1 MILGFRFFLT
11 CIDIHVCIKKQR
23 IAVIKKN
30 ISPYIQCPHKLQ
42 PDQHTETPPSLATF
56 YWMVWTFW
64 TSSGKYYDIL
74 SAGFYLRSYT
84 SDTVTVPNIQYE
96 DSFSIVEIFCTPSGS
111 LEIDR
116 NSGDTGYQWLY
127 FNYKRTSKS
136 SRSIPLTIPCDCILW
151 KLRAG
156 WQKTTILE
164 TDSGMRRSYVL
175 DRTQIPRSSANTSNQ
190 DLTYRGCTMC
200 SLWTE

>member
-42 PDQHTETPPSLATF
+42 PDSTARRLQVWQHFAEWCEPF
-56 YWMVWTFW
+56 
-64 TSSGKYYDIL
+64 
-74 SAGFYLRSYT
+74 GFHPA
-84 SDTVTVPNIQYE
+84 DTVTVPNIQYE
-96 DSFSIVEIFCTPSGS
+96 DSFSIIEMFCTPSGS

-127 FNYKRTSKS
+127 FNYKTTSKS
-136 SRSIPLTIPCDCILW
+136 SRSISLIIPCDCIL
-151 KLRAG
+151 
-156 WQKTTILE
+156 
-164 TDSGMRRSYVL
+164 
-175 DRTQIPRSSANTSNQ
+175 
-190 DLTYRGCTMC
+190 
-200 SLWTE
+200 